1 MVLFYAL
8 LVAHGSEINHRIS
21 ASIANTKHLKV
32 DLEQMLGEG
41 ENAFDSAPTYPADS
55 VDCMTWMQLVLA
67 KAYATPSHSEKEL
80 FRRLRYYDGQVCFSH
95 RKHYVDR
102 WVQLDPGPLEEL
114 NTQQCKADMLVPVQL
129 SIPTFLEQR
138 AYKGELYSQG
148 SIVPPASALT
158 PARLQRCISSL
169 PKGFYVA
176 FAVPSK
182 WWLSEYYPIGKM
194 ARVHSLIIDNT
205 SQSAQVHHA
214 SLDYGR
220 VKTESLAEFV
230 KRLEGVFDGYSLYR
244 LRPTWAPEVGPE
256 THKSCSS
263 AELTQP

>member
-8 LVAHGSEINHRIS
+8 LVAHGSEINHRIN
-21 ASIANTKHLKV
+21 ASIADTKHLKV

-41 ENAFDSAPTYPADS
+41 ENAFDSAPTYPVDS

-67 KAYATPSHSEKEL
+67 KAYATSSHSEKEL

-95 RKHYVDR
+95 RKHYIDR

-114 NTQQCKADMLVPVQL
+114 NTQQCRADMLVPVQL
-129 SIPTFLEQR
+129 SIPAFLIQR
-138 AYKGELYSQG
+138 GYKGELISQDH
-148 SIVPPASALT
+148 SIPPASALT
-158 PARLQRCISSL
+158 PDRLQRCILSL

-194 ARVHSLIIDNT
+194 GRVHSLIIDST
-205 SQSAQVHHA
+205 SDTVQVHHA

-220 VKTESLAEFV
+220 VKTEPLTDFV
-230 KRLEGVFDGYSLYR
+230 KRLSGVFDGYSLYR
-244 LRPTWAPEVGPE
+244 LQPTWSPELEPGSDKGCP
-256 THKSCSS
+256 
-263 AELTQP
+263 QRR